1 MRPSLRAVLLL
12 LLPAFLLASL
22 ALVTPARAA
31 TASPSRPAPAA
42 QAAAVQAPDMSFKAA
57 VALLRAQP
65 VSYTV
70 RHGDTLG
77 KIAALEYG
85 SGRAWPALWWVNKS
99 QVKDPDS
106 IYAGEHLKLSAW
118 HPVLGWLLAA
128 AQRAEGHSASPR
140 TSSAALASVT
150 AVSYSGGF
158 PSQGTY
164 SFSMLESIWE
174 WAGGPSYDAWAA
186 ATIAECE
193 SGGRTSA
200 YNPSGASGLWQIL
213 GVPFPGNPF
222 DGPTNARMAVA
233 KFRGA
238 GGNFSPWVCR
248 A

>member
-12 LLPAFLLASL
+12 LLPAFLLASM
-22 ALVTPARAA
+22 AMVTPARAA
-31 TASPSRPAPAA
+31 TASTPRLAPAA
-42 QAAAVQAPDMSFKAA
+42 AAAAVQVPQTDFRAA
-57 VALLRAQP
+57 VAALHRQATG
-65 VSYTV
+65 YTV

-85 SGRAWPALWWVNKS
+85 SGREWPALWWVNKS
-99 QVKDPDS
+99 QVRDPDS
-106 IYAGEHLKLSAW
+106 IYAGEHLKLSGW
-118 HPVLGWLLAA
+118 HPAAGWLLAA
-128 AQRAEGHSASPR
+128 AERAEGRHASPR
-140 TSSAALASVT
+140 TSTASLASVT
-150 AVSYSGGF
+150 VTYSGGF

-164 SFSMLESIWE
+164 SFAMLEHVWE
-174 WAGGPSYDAWAA
+174 WAGGPAYEAWAA